1 MSIKAIVSIAVAL
14 LLLYLLFTAGAPFV
28 LALVIAIFLEPITQ
42 FFIKKC
48 KFNRLVSST
57 ISSVLFTV
65 LLLGAV
71 ALLGVKIVAEV
82 NAFLQ
87 RVPQYLNSAG
97 NFFDY
102 ILEESTTLFENMPPD
117 VAQQLENWVSSLTS
131 SLASMAASL
140 SKSVLSFATALPE
153 LFVFFIVFMVAVFMF
168 SYSLNTLKQ
177 SFLTLF
183 EEKSHQKVDKVL
195 QNLRKSIFGF
205 IRSQFILSAMTY
217 LLALAGLLILN
228 IKFPMAIALLIV
240 IVDILPIL
248 GTGSVLV
255 PWASYQL
262 LTGDVFTGIGLIIL
276 FLVITVV
283 RRIVEPKVLGD
294 SVGIGA
300 LPALISLYVGF
311 KLVGVIGVFLGPI
324 VVIIYM
330 AARQAG
336 LFQAKIKLE

>member
-14 LLLYLLFTAGAPFV
+14 LLLYLLFTVGAPFM
-28 LALVIAIFLEPITQ
+28 LALVIAIFLEPVTQ

-48 KFNRLVSST
+48 KLNRLISST
-57 ISSVLFTV
+57 ISSVLFTLV
-65 LLLGAV
+65 LLGV
-71 ALLGVKIVAEV
+71 VVLLGVKIFAEV

-87 RVPQYLNSAG
+87 KVPQYLNNAG

-102 ILEESTTLFENMPPD
+102 ILVESQHLFENMPPD
-117 VAQQLENWVSSLTS
+117 VAQQLENWITSLTS
-131 SLASMAASL
+131 ALASTAASL
-140 SKSVLSFATALPE
+140 SRSVVSFAAALPE
-153 LFVFFIVFMVAVFMF
+153 FFVFFIVFMVAVFMF
-168 SYSLNTLKQ
+168 SYSLNTMKQ
-177 SFLTLF
+177 SFLSLF
-183 EEKSHQKVDKVL
+183 EEKSQEKVDKVL

-205 IRSQFILSAMTY
+205 IRSQFILSGLTY
-217 LLALAGLLILN
+217 LLALVGLLILH

-255 PWASYQL
+255 PWACYL
-262 LTGDVFTGIGLIIL
+262 LVTGDIFTGVGLIVL

-283 RRIVEPKVLGD
+283 RRIIEPKVLGD

-330 AARQAG
+330 ASRQAG